1 MFEVPIQI
9 RFRDLDAYSHVNSAV
24 YFTYMEQARVELLR
38 KYDLLN
44 RFVLSDMIVVAHSEC
59 TFKKPITLDVDLKI
73 KLYIENVGN
82 SSFDIVYIMH
92 DGKLEYAVGR
102 TKMVYL
108 DGGTKK
114 PKMISEEFRAI
125 LEEFKK

>member
-38 KYDLLN
+38 RYDLLN

-73 KLYIENVGN
+73 RLYIENIGN

-108 DGGTKK
+108 DGKTKK
-114 PKMISEEFRAI
+114 PKVISREFRTV

>member
-38 KYDLLN
+38 RYDLLN
-44 RFVLSDMIVVAHSEC
+44 RFVLDDMIVVARSEC
-59 TFKKPITLDVDLKI
+59 TFKKPITLDVNLKI
-73 KLYIENVGN
+73 KLYIENIGN

-92 DGKLEYAVGR
+92 DDKFEYALGK

-108 DGGTKK
+108 DGKTKK
-114 PKMISEEFRAI
+114 PKVISKEFREI
-125 LEEFKK
+125 LEGFKR

>member
-24 YFTYMEQARVELLR
+24 YFTYMEQARVELLK

-44 RFVLSDMIVVAHSEC
+44 RFVMSDMIVVAHSEC
-59 TFKKPITLDVDLKI
+59 TFKKPVTLDVDLKVGV
-73 KLYIENVGN
+73 YIENIGN
-82 SSFDIVYIMH
+82 SSFEIVYVMH
-92 DGKLEYAVGR
+92 DDKIEYAIGR

-108 DGGTKK
+108 DGKTKK
-114 PKMISEEFRAI
+114 PKMISKEFRSI
-125 LEEFKK
+125 LEEFKR

>member
-24 YFTYMEQARVELLR
+24 YFTYMEQARVELLK

-44 RFVLSDMIVVAHSEC
+44 RFVMSDMIVVAHSEC
-59 TFKKPITLDVDLKI
+59 TFKKPVTLDVDLKVGV
-73 KLYIENVGN
+73 YIENIGN
-82 SSFDIVYIMH
+82 SSFEIVYVMH
-92 DGKLEYAVGR
+92 DDKFEYAIGR

-108 DGGTKK
+108 DGKTKK
-114 PKMISEEFRAI
+114 PKMISEEFRRI
-125 LEEFKK
+125 IEEFKR

>member
-38 KYDLLN
+38 RYDLLN

-73 KLYIENVGN
+73 RLYIENIGN

-108 DGGTKK
+108 DGETKK
-114 PKMISEEFRAI
+114 PKVISREFRTV